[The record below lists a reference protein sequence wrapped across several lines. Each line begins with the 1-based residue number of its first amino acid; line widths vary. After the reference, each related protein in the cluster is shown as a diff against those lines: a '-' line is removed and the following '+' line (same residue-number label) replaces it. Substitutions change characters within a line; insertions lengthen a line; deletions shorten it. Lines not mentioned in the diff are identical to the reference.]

1 MADYR
6 WWELYGADAPELQY
20 VALLVLSKRGS
31 ASSAERNWSEFDFIW
46 TKKRSSLGAIKA
58 TALVRV
64 HSNLRLL
71 GKRTRSDFDGTNAE
85 LRACEEE
92 EEEVDSDDEEGVSA

>member
-1 MADYR
+1 M
-6 WWELYGADAPELQY
+6 
-20 VALLVLSKRGS
+20 
-31 ASSAERNWSEFDFIW
+31 ASSAERNWSEFGFNW
-46 TKKRSSLGAIKA
+46 NSLGAAKA

-64 HSNLRLL
+64 HSNLRLR

-92 EEEVDSDDEEGVSA
+92 EEEDFDDEEGVSA